1 MKAERREDARKRKKL
16 ETETTTETETTETDS
31 GMETQGWNFFTF
43 ILFMGLP
50 NFFKTKFNNL

>member
-1 MKAERREDARKRKKL
+1 MKAERREEARKRKKL
-16 ETETTTETETTETDS
+16 TTETETTETDS
-31 GMETQGWNFFTF
+31 GMDTQGWNFFTF

>member
-1 MKAERREDARKRKKL
+1 MKAERREEARKRKKL
-16 ETETTTETETTETDS
+16 ETETTTETDS